1 MAKMNLVGELQSTC
15 HSLVEPKLIA
25 LTSMEAMGCG
35 GVLCVSRCVCSGW
48 KGSDGYNDN
57 DGIWKV

>member
-25 LTSMEAMGCG
+25 LTSMEAVGCG
-35 GVLCVSRCVCSGW
+35 CLVCV
-48 KGSDGYNDN
+48 
-57 DGIWKV
+57 